1 VRFPRGLVVPLL
13 ALAAAEAAMRLSGL
27 ESDSIAPPSAIARAF
42 ATALADGTLLQ
53 ATGETLGAAAAGLG
67 LGGGAGLLLAIALGL
82 SPALARLMRV
92 PVDAFR
98 PIPSVALIP
107 IALLAWGFGFPMEIA
122 IVSFACFWPMLIIG
136 QAAIAGIEPR
146 LLEVA
151 RVLRLSLPARIGKIV
166 LPAALP
172 RLFVAFRL
180 ATAVS
185 LIVAVTVEITTNPLG
200 LGYGLMQA
208 QQALEPDRMFAFL
221 LWLGLVGWGLNAL
234 LLLAQRRLFGRAGWV
249 AEEVR

>member
-1 VRFPRGLVVPLL
+1 MTLPRGLVVPALALL
-13 ALAAAEAAMRLSGL
+13 AAELAMRLSGL
-27 ESDSIAPPSAIARAF
+27 QSDSVAAPSAIAAAF
-42 ATALADGTLLQ
+42 ARALADGTLLA
-53 ATGETLGAAAAGLG
+53 ATGETLGAAAAGLA
-67 LGGGAGLLLAIALGL
+67 LGGGAGLLLAVALGL
-82 SPALARLMRV
+82 SPVLARLLRV

-107 IALLAWGFGFPMEIA
+107 IALLAYGFGFRMEIA
-122 IVSFACFWPMLIIG
+122 IVGFACFWPMLIVG

-151 RVLRLSLPARIGKIV
+151 RVLRLSLLARTVKIV

-180 ATAVS
+180 AAAVS

-200 LGYGLMQA
+200 LGYGLMLA
-208 QQALEPDRMFAFL
+208 QQSLEPDLMFAFL
-221 LWLGLVGWGLNAL
+221 LWLGILGWGVNAL
-234 LLLAQRRLFGRAGWV
+234 LLLAQRRLFGRAGLV
-249 AEEVR
+249 GEEAR